1 MGVYCPLI
9 YKRVNNKS
17 ISLQLFNNDKL
28 LTDIFLYLQV
38 WFKNRRAKWRKH
50 KREEQER
57 LRKLQDNN
65 INNTNSNMTTTLK
78 KQMDDNESSLK
89 ATNYYSDVSSDLEVE

>member
-1 MGVYCPLI
+1 MKCF
-9 YKRVNNKS
+9 KC
-17 ISLQLFNNDKL
+17 L
-28 LTDIFLYLQV
+28 LLSFLLQV

-65 INNTNSNMTTTLK
+65 NTNNTNSNMTTISK

-89 ATNYYSDVSSDLEVE
+89 KICTPSNYFSDVSSDLEVE